1 MLQGGFKVY
10 ELPEDPNE
18 PLPPKHY
25 ELLPSPAPEECVVRV
40 YIIQAYD
47 LQPADPN
54 GMVRQLVHSSCVC
67 DNHRPQCLW
76 L

>member
-1 MLQGGFKVY
+1 MY

-18 PLPPKHY
+18 TLPPRH
-25 ELLPSPAPEECVVRV
+25 LDTLPSPAPEECVVRV

-54 GMVRQLVHSSCVC
+54 GMVGTKSYQ
-67 DNHRPQCLW
+67 
-76 L
+76 